1 MDTDT
6 VENDK
11 IIDCPQCRIK
21 NPIESDICY
30 NCGTSLHEIPA
41 KKARRI
47 WLPVAV
53 FILCVFSVLYF
64 YFRPSP
70 TTPPPAK
77 SKVSSI
83 EKPTSTRRQARLPE
97 KPAPIKPVT
106 ESKSDA
112 EQINIPIGVL
122 RIKDVTGKL
131 ISEIT
136 VPVVGGGWVAVPTRS
151 SLGGS
156 RWVLQMSSGNQLE
169 IEGGISND
177 LDQISLWRIR
187 EDLSIDSP
195 DLYPWSA
202 DKPLTWRALRSQ
214 DSPEPIEIGAIG
226 RQGNFFKGSTPD
238 SINDSG
244 VFIQADRVVG
254 WTFGDV
260 VEGTF
265 LWAGDDGSNLR
276 AAIRVDDY
284 YRLTFGNSREE
295 EFALALTLADDYSDL
310 DRLEAFTQAFR
321 FNRKLSVNETPAHLQ
336 PDAIIS
342 QLRSL
347 IARAVQDGFAV
358 QVANYFDGEVLVQA
372 DDVSL
377 MSDVVILT
385 AESYGFEE
393 AVNLTENVIANW
405 QPKKDPDKAQLT
417 KLHSDLYQN
426 WLNVLL
432 EGGDI
437 QYAWQVYDR
446 GGQQLPD
453 DLNLHLFG
461 VKLALS
467 ENDWAT
473 AERLLAAKNYPPA
486 LKEQVGR
493 LQAQISELKGQEGKI
508 LIRFVPG
515 ARQIPV
521 TASLNQGTSQDFI
534 VDTGASMVTIPY
546 STAADLGIIITVRN
560 PRRTVYT
567 AGGVMYAPE
576 VVLDSIT
583 LEGFETYN
591 VSALVLDLPNQPEMG
606 LLGLNY
612 LRRFKMDLSTDEGL
626 LALTPR

>member
-122 RIKDVTGKL
+122 RIKDITGKL

-214 DSPEPIEIGAIG
+214 DPPEPIEIGAIG

>member
-169 IEGGISND
+169 IEGGITND

-214 DSPEPIEIGAIG
+214 DPPEPIEIGAIG
-226 RQGNFFKGSTPD
+226 RQGNFFKGSIPD

-254 WTFGDV
+254 WTFGDF

-453 DLNLHLFG
+453 DPNLHLFG
-461 VKLALS
+461 VKLALA

>member
-64 YFRPSP
+64 YFRPSS

-122 RIKDVTGKL
+122 RIKEITGKL

-214 DSPEPIEIGAIG
+214 DPPEPIEIGAIG